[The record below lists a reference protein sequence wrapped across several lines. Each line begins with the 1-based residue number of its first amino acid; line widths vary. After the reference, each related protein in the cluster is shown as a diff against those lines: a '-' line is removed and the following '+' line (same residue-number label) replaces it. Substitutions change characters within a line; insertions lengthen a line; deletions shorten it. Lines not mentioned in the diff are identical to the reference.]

1 MLTRLKYLYAQAEIS
16 VAHLPDASFHSM
28 VNRGM
33 VGMYLADRKARQQKE
48 VWIVAKEILQNG
60 GTLSR
65 IAFIYYRVH
74 DIA

>member
-1 MLTRLKYLYAQAEIS
+1 
-16 VAHLPDASFHSM
+16 M

-33 VGMYLADRKARQQKE
+33 VGMYLADRKARQQQE
-48 VWIVAKEILQNG
+48 VWIVAKEILPYG

-74 DIA
+74 AIAQRKRWLTK

>member
-1 MLTRLKYLYAQAEIS
+1 MRYLYLQAEVS
-16 VAHLPDASFHSM
+16 VAHLPDAGFHSM

-48 VWIVAKEILQNG
+48 VWIIAKEILLYG

-65 IAFIYYRVH
+65 IAFIYYRVKSQKKKT
-74 DIA
+74 